1 MPLILFRIL
10 SELHLS
16 FAKKKETGTAKKMD
30 TKVRSNE
37 ELFEGLINGLLIEG
51 YALADGFLS
60 PLEVQGILEA
70 SAGSYEQGR
79 FNIAGIGKQQH
90 YQLNQSIRGDHIQW
104 LDHQNPPEACRPFFS
119 RLQEMI
125 QYFNRSLYLG
135 IRDMELHFA
144 VYPEWAFYKRHLD
157 VFQHTKAR
165 KLSIVCYLNF
175 DWVAEDGGQLR
186 LYLPQEDGPEQHID
200 ILPVAGRLVC
210 FNSQT
215 LEHEVLPGRRRRFS
229 ITGWLKDDLP
239 LFAPSLSGGS

>member
-1 MPLILFRIL
+1 MLISEDNFYLIVYIWIGVAFIVFPFALLITPPYGRHTKKVGPMIPNKLGWIIMEIPSPALCLYFFLTGTGDKGFFNWFFVIIYLAHYVNRTFIWPLRTKTSGKQMPLVIVFSAIFFNLMN
-10 SELHLS
+10 
-16 FAKKKETGTAKKMD
+16 GP
-30 TKVRSNE
+30 
-37 ELFEGLINGLLIEG
+37 INGYYMG
-51 YALADGFLS
+51 
-60 PLEVQGILEA
+60 
-70 SAGSYEQGR
+70 
-79 FNIAGIGKQQH
+79 N
-90 YQLNQSIRGDHIQW
+90 
-104 LDHQNPPEACRPFFS
+104 
-119 RLQEMI
+119 
-125 QYFNRSLYLG
+125 
-135 IRDMELHFA
+135 FA
-144 VYPEWAFYKRHLD
+144 VYPEGAFYNFHLD